1 MVQWDYPFVTV
12 GVVCKNEVE
21 FIRQTLKSLINLNY
35 PKDRYEIIVVDGDSV
50 DGTFEVALETLMDS
64 GVNYKVVRESEHGGK
79 GLCFARNLVVRL
91 SDERSKYIAFTDA
104 DCIVEPDWLKKLVL
118 SVECAVDASVVG
130 AGGPRYVALTDDKK
144 ELVINSLVTSFVA
157 TAGNPA
163 FVPRNLK
170 YVKSI
175 PNYNCVYKKDI
186 LLTFPY
192 DESLISDDNEV
203 NFRIYKNGYR
213 FLYVPEA
220 KVFHHETNSL
230 REFIKHMFF
239 YGRSITMNA
248 IKNRALVRVYIP
260 LTVMLVLY
268 LVSFPL
274 LWAVWGNVV
283 AVPLIL
289 YSLFVLAVFTEVL
302 LRTRTLYSLLIIPL
316 VPLQHLAYGVG
327 VIHMSLKCLFGGC
340 VNGK

>member
-1 MVQWDYPFVTV
+1 MDVKFPFVTI
-12 GVVCKNEVE
+12 GVVCKNEAE
-21 FIRQTLKSLINLNY
+21 FIGQTLESLINLDY
-35 PKDRYEIIVVDGDSV
+35 PKDRYEIIVIDGDST
-50 DGTFEVALETLMDS
+50 DGTFEVALEALMDS
-64 GVNYKVVRESEHGGK
+64 GISYKVVRESEHGGK

-91 SDERSKYIAFTDA
+91 SDKRSKYIAFTDA
-104 DCIVEPDWLKKLVL
+104 DCVVEPDWLKKLVL
-118 SVECAVDASVVG
+118 SVECAIDNSVVG
-130 AGGPRYVALTDDKK
+130 AGGPRYVAPTDDKK

-170 YVKSI
+170 YVKSV
-175 PNYNCVYKKDI
+175 PNYNCVYKRDI

-203 NFRIYKNGYR
+203 NFRIYKSGYR

-268 LVSFPL
+268 LVLFPF
-274 LWAVWGNVV
+274 LWIVIGNLV
-283 AVPLIL
+283 ALPLML
-289 YSLFVLAVFTEVL
+289 YFLFVLAVFTEVL
-302 LRTRTLYSLLIIPL
+302 LRTRTLYSLLITPL
-316 VPLQHLAYGVG
+316 VPLQHIAYGVG
-327 VIHMSLKCLFGGC
+327 VIYTFIKCILGGC
-340 VNGK
+340 VNGN